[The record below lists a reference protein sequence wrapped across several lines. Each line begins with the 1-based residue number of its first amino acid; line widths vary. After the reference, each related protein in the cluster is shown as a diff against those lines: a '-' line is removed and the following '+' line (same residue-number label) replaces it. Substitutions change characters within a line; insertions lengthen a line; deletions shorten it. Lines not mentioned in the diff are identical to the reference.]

1 MLKNFINK
9 RVYIIFIFPFILGS
23 LSVFSFQPFN
33 FTYIN
38 FLIFPLLFLITTYV
52 QKKSKSTYRKK
63 PYLINIFFIGY
74 LFGIGFFLSGTHWI
88 SNSLSFDENFK
99 YIIPFSIIS
108 LPLILGLFFG
118 LANLLA
124 GPFIKNNFVSILF
137 FSASFAFFDFLR
149 SKILSGFPWNLWG
162 YSWSWLPEV
171 LQSLRIVGLYSFN
184 LITITFFCLP
194 LLLIVKKRSNFV
206 IFSLL
211 ATIFFGNYIYGSLV
225 LNQNVNYINSLNSNN
240 NSLNLKIISPNFDLK
255 YNLTSKDTEKL
266 ITDLIKYSDPQAN
279 KKTIF
284 IWPEGVFA
292 GVNLR
297 SIKEYMPLF
306 KNNFSKNHLILFG
319 INKSELINGEE
330 NIFNS
335 LIVINNNFDEI
346 YEYKKRKL
354 VPFGEFLPFENLF
367 KKFGFKKITQGYGSF
382 SKGEEQPLLII
393 DNFKILT
400 LICYEII
407 FPELSK
413 PFDEKNIIINIS
425 EDAWFGRSIG
435 PYQHFSKAIYRAIE
449 NDVFVA
455 RSANKGI
462 SAFINNKGVIKK
474 NLHPNE
480 TGAIEMS
487 IPIIK
492 NSSKKYKKDLIFFM
506 LLFTYVF
513 IFVSNKK

>member
-1 MLKNFINK
+1 MIL
-9 RVYIIFIFPFILGS
+9 IFPFILGS

-38 FLIFPLLFLITTYV
+38 FLIFPLIFLITVYV

-63 PYLINIFFIGY
+63 PYLFNIFLIGY

-88 SNSLSFDENFK
+88 SNSLSFDENLK
-99 YIIPFSIIS
+99 YLIPISIIT
-108 LPLILGLFFG
+108 LPLFLGLFFG
-118 LANLLA
+118 FANLLS

-137 FSASFAFFDFLR
+137 FSASYAFLDFVR

-162 YSWSWLPEV
+162 YTWSWLPEV
-171 LQSLRIVGLYSFN
+171 LQPLKIVGLFSFN
-184 LITITFFCLP
+184 LISITLFCLP
-194 LLLIVKKRSNFV
+194 LLLIFKKKSYFV
-206 IFSLL
+206 IFSLISF
-211 ATIFFGNYIYGSLV
+211 IFFSNYIYGSLI
-225 LNQNVNYINSLNSNN
+225 LNQNKKYLNSFNN
-240 NSLNLKIISPNFDLK
+240 KESLLNLKIVSPNFDLK
-255 YNLTSKDTEKL
+255 YNLTNKDTEKL
-266 ITDLIKYSDPQAN
+266 ITDLIKYSDPHSD

-284 IWPEGVFA
+284 IWPEGIFA
-292 GVNLR
+292 GVNLK
-297 SIKEYMPLF
+297 SIKNYKPLL
-306 KNNFSKNHLILFG
+306 KKNFSPNHLILFG
-319 INKSELINGEE
+319 INQTELINGEE
-330 NIFNS
+330 KIFNS
-335 LIVINNNFDEI
+335 LIVVNNNFDKI

-354 VPFGEFLPFENLF
+354 VPFGEFLPIENIF
-367 KKFGFKKITQGYGSF
+367 NKFGLKKITHGYGSF
-382 SKGEEQPLLII
+382 SKGEEQQLFNIY
-393 DNFKILT
+393 DFKILT

-413 PFDEKNIIINIS
+413 TIDEKNLIINIS
-425 EDAWFGRSIG
+425 EDAWFGKSIG

-455 RSANKGI
+455 RAANKGI

-474 NLHPNE
+474 NLSPNE

-492 NSSKKYKKDLIFFM
+492 NSSKKYKKDLIFFI

-513 IFVSNKK
+513 IFVSNKKLNEQK